1 MKIAVGY
8 WDTRKLAKGITKTFA
23 DLTFY
28 WTKTT
33 GDTLAAEVIDDST
46 SSSIIVSDNIN
57 TIIKQASIGSADF
70 LFVVP
75 SGTMFLNP
83 VPVAN
88 GLLEFI
94 KTDPAIAGHII
105 DHSIKNNNWK
115 SFFGLH
121 EQCILISKRVIDDI
135 ITEDFAIEESFEYSD
150 TSWPLIDRSESNIH
164 DNYTPLWIKK
174 GSEETVQIEKKN
186 SEFCLFHDLIKFVV
200 NKNYT
205 VHNLPQELRNHRTYT
220 YHLTRPNDLEALI
233 DKPLSEINKIET
245 KVKGHKEFLIKWKT
259 LLNPEEGFWAY
270 NTESV
275 FEKNIRVDVDCF
287 IAVASGI
294 IPWLYLFNFKL
305 KEGSDVYFIDVNA
318 HCLTFQKYFFENIN
332 NFDNYDSLVDTFA
345 KENNISK
352 FGSKSQKINENEYF
366 NAIKSKWHI
375 IKTCNIHYIQGNII
389 YLPDEVKAAISK
401 SKHPYLW
408 FSNVLRYIPTIDNV
422 YRDDDLQAYLT
433 DLLRCN
439 LNLKWTGSA
448 THNHKT
454 YGPAGPVIATD
465 QFYRTLD
472 IKLPYTE
479 FLDEIDAL
487 EKLNLFTDH
496 REENSVKGVSL
507 HRGWSSFVIHGLG
520 YNKTEGYEVYSYA
533 NNDDAPYDWTPE
545 ALEHCPKLVAWFKE
559 KKFKDKYHRV
569 RIMKLDSGGMVGLH
583 NDNPEP
589 NTWATNMAIN
599 NPEGCEMHFWNK
611 NWQYLGQVPW
621 KAGDTNRIRIGY
633 YHVVINKSNEAR
645 YHMITHGEGGWM

>member
-1 MKIAVGY
+1 MKIIFGY
-8 WDTRKLAKGITKTFA
+8 WDTRKLAKGITKSFA

-33 GDTLAAEVIDDST
+33 GDTLVKEVIDDST
-46 SSSIIVSDNIN
+46 SSSIIASDNIN
-57 TIIKQASIGSADF
+57 TIIKQASIESADF

-121 EQCILISKRVIDDI
+121 EQCILISKRVINDI
-135 ITEDFAIEESFEYSD
+135 VNECFTIEESFEYND
-150 TSWPLIDRSESNIH
+150 ISWPLIDRSESNIH

-174 GSEETVQIEKKN
+174 GTEETVQIEKKN
-186 SEFCLFHDLIKFVV
+186 SEFCLFHDLIKFVI

-205 VHNLPQELRNHRTYT
+205 VHNLPQELRNYRTYT

-245 KVKGHKEFLIKWKT
+245 QVKGHKEFLIKWKT
-259 LLNPEEGFWAY
+259 LLNPEAGFWAY
-270 NTESV
+270 NTESTSID
-275 FEKNIRVDVDCF
+275 KDLKVDCF

-294 IPWLYLFNFKL
+294 IPWSYLAKFDLQPN
-305 KEGSDVYFIDVNA
+305 SNIYFVDVNQN
-318 HCLTFQKYFFENIN
+318 CLDFQKYILDNLYNFFSYKDIVNAFNKDRGLI
-332 NFDNYDSLVDTFA
+332 
-345 KENNISK
+345 K
-352 FGSKSQKINENEYF
+352 FGSKSQSVDEDGLLTE
-366 NAIKSKWHI
+366 IKEKWNI
-375 IKTCNIHYIQGNII
+375 IKTCNFHFVKGDIIQLNDDIKQS
-389 YLPDEVKAAISK
+389 VKTSNY
-401 SKHPYLW
+401 PYVW
-408 FSNVLRYIPTIDNV
+408 FSNVLRYIPSLTQL
-422 YRDDDLQAYLT
+422 YQDDSLQAYLT
-433 DLLRCN
+433 ELLSYN
-439 LNLKWTGSA
+439 LNFSWSGIGIN
-448 THNHKT
+448 NHRSS
-454 YGPAGPVIATD
+454 GPNSTPNTAGN
-465 QFYRTLD
+465 FYKTLD
-472 IKLPYTE
+472 IKLPYKD
-479 FLDEIDAL
+479 FVDEIESL
-487 EKLNLFTDH
+487 ENLNLFTRH
-496 REENSVKGVSL
+496 RSDNYVKGMQL

-520 YNKTEGYEVYSYA
+520 YNKTEGYEVYGYA

-569 RIMKLDSGGMVGLH
+569 RIMKLAPGGMVGLH

-599 NPEGCEMHFWNK
+599 NPEGCEMHFWDK

-621 KAGDTNRIRIGY
+621 KPGDTNRIRIGY
-633 YHVVINKSNEAR
+633 YHIVINKSNKAR